1 MAVFCHICSNHKKH
15 MEKEMSLFGAL
26 RLKWDTL
33 KRVKHL
39 KIAFEST
46 YGKEMTN
53 DEFVG
58 QLIAAVEE
66 GDMAVWERFCD
77 IELGA

>member
-1 MAVFCHICSNHKKH
+1 MFFVTFVAITNNH
-15 MEKEMSLFGAL
+15 MEKEKSAFGSL

-33 KRVKHL
+33 ERMKHL

-66 GDMAVWERFCD
+66 GDMAVWARFCE
-77 IELGA
+77 IEVGR

>member
-1 MAVFCHICSNHKKH
+1 MKN
-15 MEKEMSLFGAL
+15 G
-26 RLKWDTL
+26 TL
-33 KRVKHL
+33 DRMKRL

-66 GDMAVWERFCD
+66 GDMAVWARFCE
-77 IELGA
+77 IEVGK

>member
-1 MAVFCHICSNHKKH
+1 
-15 MEKEMSLFGAL
+15 MEKEKSAFGSL

-33 KRVKHL
+33 ERMKHL
-39 KIAFEST
+39 KIAFEGT

-66 GDMAVWERFCD
+66 GDMAVWERFCE

>member
-1 MAVFCHICSNHKKH
+1 
-15 MEKEMSLFGAL
+15 MEDHTNTFGTL
-26 RLKWDTL
+26 RLKRGTL
-33 KRVKHL
+33 EKVKHL

-46 YGKEMTN
+46 YRKEMTN

-66 GDMAVWERFCD
+66 GDIAVWEKYCE
-77 IELGA
+77 IEVGA

>member
-1 MAVFCHICSNHKKH
+1 
-15 MEKEMSLFGAL
+15 MEKDKTAFGAL
-26 RLKWDTL
+26 RLKNGTL
-33 KRVKHL
+33 ERMKRL

-58 QLIAAVEE
+58 ELIAAVEE
-66 GDMAVWERFCD
+66 GDMAVWARFCE
-77 IELGA
+77 IELGR

>member
-1 MAVFCHICSNHKKH
+1 MDEDMNK
-15 MEKEMSLFGAL
+15 FGTL
-26 RLKWDTL
+26 RLKKGTL
-33 KRVKHL
+33 EKVKHL

-46 YGKEMTN
+46 YRKEMTN

-66 GDMAVWERFCD
+66 GDIAVWERFC
-77 IELGA
+77 ELEV